1 MHVVHAILAAFDG
14 PTKLAEETGIPMKT
28 VFSWKEDK
36 PNIPAWR
43 RPAVLDA
50 AKRASVTLPPEAL
63 IYLASAERI
72 PAKAA

>member
-1 MHVVHAILAAFDG
+1 MADA
-14 PTKLAEETGIPMKT
+14 TGIPMKT

-50 AKRASVTLPPEAL
+50 AKRANVTLPPEAV
-63 IYLASAERI
+63 IYLASAER
-72 PAKAA
+72 ASAQVAAQC